1 MSVPMSY
8 ANIVKNELARVI
20 SGKSCCQ
27 TAELASLMRMGGNM
41 VIGGNRNLGINFTTE
56 NAAVAR
62 KVLAVIKQRFQLK
75 TQVVVTRSRRL
86 KKNNSYLIKV
96 IPTPEVTELLT
107 QLGLLRQGEIY
118 SGQDKAFFRK
128 ACCRKAY
135 LRGAFLGGGSVNRP
149 EGDYHLELVASS
161 EEYGKTLVGLM
172 KYFDLSAR
180 MTDRKADYIVY
191 LKDGDA
197 IETFLRLIGATE
209 SVKIFKGVRR
219 VKEMRNKVNRLVNCE
234 TANLQKTVDA
244 SFRQVEHIK
253 RIAQDQGLAS
263 LPPALRA
270 AAEVRLSYPEATLQ
284 ELVEKLDGSVGKSGM
299 NHRLRKLEQIARK
312 LAGGKQDG

>member
-20 SGKSCCQ
+20 SSKSCCQ
-27 TAELASLMRMGGNM
+27 TAELASLMRMGGTL

-62 KVLAVIKQRFQLK
+62 KVLVVMKQRFQLK
-75 TQVVVTRSRRL
+75 TQVIVTRARRL
-86 KKNNSYLIKV
+86 KKNNSYHIKV

-107 QLGLLRQGEIY
+107 QLGLLRQGGIY

-149 EGDYHLELVASS
+149 EGDYHLELVSSS

-172 KYFDLSAR
+172 KYFNFSPR
-180 MTDRKADYIVY
+180 MTDRKGDYIVY

-197 IETFLRLIGATE
+197 IESFLRLIGACE
-209 SVKIFKGVRR
+209 AVQIFKGVRS
-219 VKEMRNKVNRLVNCE
+219 VKGMRNKVNRLVNCE

-244 SFRQVEHIK
+244 SFRQVENIK
-253 RIAQDQGLAS
+253 LIARVQGLDS
-263 LPPALRA
+263 LPYTLRE
-270 AAEVRLSYPEATLQ
+270 AAEVRLNYPEATLQ
-284 ELVEKLDGSVGKSGM
+284 ELVEKLDRTVGKSGM
-299 NHRLRKLEQIARK
+299 NHRMRKLEQIAQT
-312 LAGGKQDG
+312 LAGGNQG

>member
-1 MSVPMSY
+1 MSVPISY
-8 ANIVKNELARVI
+8 ANSVKNELARVV
-20 SGKSCCQ
+20 SSKSCCQ

-62 KVLAVIKQRFQLK
+62 KVLVVMKQRFQLQ

-86 KKNNSYLIKV
+86 KKNNSYLVKV

-107 QLGLLRQGEIY
+107 QLGLMRAGEIY

-149 EGDYHLELVASS
+149 EGDYHLELVSSS

-172 KYFDLSAR
+172 KYFNFPAR

-197 IETFLRLIGATE
+197 IEAFLRLIGANE
-209 SVKIFKGVRR
+209 SVKLFKNVRR
-219 VKEMRNKVNRLVNCE
+219 VKGMRNKVNRLVNCE

-244 SFRQVEHIK
+244 SFRQVENIK
-253 RIAQDQGLAS
+253 LIAKAQGLAS
-263 LPPALRA
+263 LPDTLRE

-284 ELVEKLDGSVGKSGM
+284 ELVEKLGGTVGKSGM
-299 NHRLRKLEQIARK
+299 NHRLRKLEQIAQT
-312 LAGGKQDG
+312 LIGGN